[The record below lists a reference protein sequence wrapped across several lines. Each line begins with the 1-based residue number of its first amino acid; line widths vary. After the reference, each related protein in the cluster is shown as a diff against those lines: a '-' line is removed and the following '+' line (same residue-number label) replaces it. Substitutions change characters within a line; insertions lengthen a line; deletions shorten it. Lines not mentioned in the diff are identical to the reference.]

1 MVLFAMAEPHQ
12 SARGIP
18 YLRASLADLHA
29 SPAPETCDACGGE
42 LPHRDDDEE
51 GYALRGKGVYLSCR
65 GDQVR
70 YEDVP
75 LCPSCGSAIGL
86 SALRQ
91 WEIEEEEG

>member
-1 MVLFAMAEPHQ
+1 MVMFAMAEPRET
-12 SARGIP
+12 ARKTP
-18 YLRASLADLHA
+18 YLRVSLADVLA
-29 SPAPETCDACGGE
+29 SPSRPTCDACGSDLSGS
-42 LPHRDDDEE
+42 DDDD
-51 GYALRGKGVYLSCR
+51 GYALSGKGVYLSCR